1 MLEPGFDK
9 HRQMY
14 LHVKTKQGEKGKIVR
29 AAALYHIH
37 PTPLTFLYL
46 SPLLFFLHHFFFI
59 VSLQRS
65 LMMSIMKTN

>member
-46 SPLLFFLHHFFFI
+46 LFCSSSITFFFI